1 MQTNCPKCKAVVES
15 PFLNKLRSVKCPQC
29 QAIVTVDDV
38 TVASKGFTVCHED
51 LQNRI
56 ARYELLLREVE
67 TERTLMAQDQSVPKE
82 TNHSFDQF
90 CSTLKELLK
99 DARSHFRL
107 KMTRDIYLQMDSGDN
122 KCKVKLIDIS
132 TAGASI
138 ECETSENLARP
149 KAMINLTMT
158 LPKLHEPVSL
168 LAKVVWA
175 RKLTPE
181 AGSESCRIG
190 VKFANL
196 DEKNRTAIWDFI
208 NEGAR

>member
-1 MQTNCPKCKAVVES
+1 
-15 PFLNKLRSVKCPQC
+15 
-29 QAIVTVDDV
+29 VTVDDV
-38 TVASKGFTVCHED
+38 TVATNGFTISHED

-67 TERTLMAQDQSVPKE
+67 AERTLMAQDNSASKE
-82 TNHSFDQF
+82 MHTSFDQF
-90 CSTLKELLK
+90 CSTLQELLK

-107 KMTRDIYLQMDSGDN
+107 KMSRDVYLQMDSGDN

-138 ECETSENLARP
+138 ECEASDNLPRP
-149 KAMINLTMT
+149 KAMINLQIA
-158 LPKLHEPVSL
+158 LPQLPEPVSVL
-168 LAKVVWA
+168 GKVVWA

-181 AGSESCRIG
+181 ATSGSCRIG

-196 DEKNRTAIWDFI
+196 DEQTLAGIWDFI
-208 NEGAR
+208 NEGAG